1 MVLKKNKL
9 VEDRTKTSAVISL
22 NNNLCELKFHAL
34 GTNCTVKFKY
44 FSDNGYKPFCDYVL
58 TWIVEFES
66 RYSRFL
72 KDSIIG
78 LINSNAGISP
88 VEINEEDEN
97 LFKVCDEMYFF
108 TKGVF
113 DPTALPL
120 IKLWNWNTKNPII
133 PEKKTIESAKKLIN
147 WRGAER
153 RNSSFF
159 LPEKGMQIDLGGVG
173 KEYAVDQIVKIAV
186 TQFGLNDLMI
196 DFGQDVFA
204 LGAPSGKPAWHIGLD
219 DALNPGKCWA
229 GVAINN
235 FAVASSGD
243 YLRYF
248 VLNDIRY
255 SHIID
260 IRSGYPVSHECRSVS
275 VISPSCVMAGILST
289 TAFILG
295 VDSGLKLI
303 ESYYRAEGCITTE
316 KYRSKT
322 KKFDEHV
329 VS

>member
-1 MVLKKNKL
+1 MVIKTNKI
-9 VEDRTKTSAVISL
+9 VEERTRLSAKL
-22 NNNLCELKFHAL
+22 NFINDLYEVNFHAL
-34 GTNCTVKFKY
+34 GTNCTVKFKSSSSKESEH
-44 FSDNGYKPFCDYVL
+44 FFNKIL
-58 TWIVEFES
+58 AWIVDYES
-66 RYSRFL
+66 RYSRYL
-72 KDSIIG
+72 SDSLIG
-78 LINSNAGISP
+78 LINSNAGTSP
-88 VEINEEDEN
+88 IEINDEDEN
-97 LFKVCDEMYFF
+97 LFNVCDEMHFF

-120 IKLWNWNTKNPII
+120 INLWNWKSKNPII
-133 PEKKTIESAKKLIN
+133 PDKCSIDSAKKRVN
-147 WRGAER
+147 WRKVER
-153 RNSSFF
+153 RPGSFF
-159 LPEKGMQIDLGGVG
+159 LSEKGMEIDLGGIG
-173 KEYAVDQIVKIAV
+173 KEYAVDQLVQMAV
-186 TQFGLNDLMI
+186 TQHGIKDLMI

-219 DALNPGKCWA
+219 DAYNPGSCWA

-235 FAVASSGD
+235 HSVASSGD
-243 YLRYF
+243 YIRSF
-248 VLNDIRY
+248 VLDGIRY

-260 IRSGYPVSHECRSVS
+260 IRSGYPVGNGSRSVT

-295 VDSGLKLI
+295 IENGLKLI

-322 KKFDEHV
+322 SKFDEYV